1 MRLSSDDEPPVV
13 EAGQVGARM
22 GWEWMASVVV
32 FAIAMSATPGPNN
45 TMLTAS
51 GANWGFLRSLPHMAG
66 ISLGV
71 TVILAAVGAFGSP
84 LVAAPGVHDVLKWA
98 GICYLLWLAWKIA
111 TARPVPEGTPAGRG
125 GRGRPLNS
133 LEAAAF
139 QLVNPKFWV
148 IAASAMVTYVG
159 EGEGAGSALLPAI
172 TLALVFGIVT
182 FPCSVLWTLVG
193 VGAGRLLRTARALR
207 TFNIVMAALLVAS
220 LIPIVL
226 D

>member
-1 MRLSSDDEPPVV
+1 
-13 EAGQVGARM
+13 M

-71 TVILAAVGAFGSP
+71 TVILAVVGAFGSP
-84 LVAAPGVHDVLKWA
+84 LVAAPGVHAVLKWV
-98 GICYLLWLAWKIA
+98 GVCYLLWLAWKIA
-111 TARPVPEGTPAGRG
+111 TARPAPEGTPVGRG
-125 GRGRPLNS
+125 GRGRPLNI

-159 EGEGAGSALLPAI
+159 EGGGALLPAI
-172 TLALVFGIVT
+172 TLALVFGVVT

-207 TFNIVMAALLVAS
+207 VFNIVMAALLVAS
-220 LIPIVL
+220 LIPIVRE
-226 D
+226 

>member
-1 MRLSSDDEPPVV
+1 MGLSGAISFDDE
-13 EAGQVGARM
+13 G
-22 GWEWMASVVV
+22 
-32 FAIAMSATPGPNN
+32 
-45 TMLTAS
+45 
-51 GANWGFLRSLPHMAG
+51 LRP
-66 ISLGV
+66 
-71 TVILAAVGAFGSP
+71 
-84 LVAAPGVHDVLKWA
+84 
-98 GICYLLWLAWKIA
+98 
-111 TARPVPEGTPAGRG
+111 
-125 GRGRPLNS
+125 
-133 LEAAAF
+133 AAF

-159 EGEGAGSALLPAI
+159 EGEGAGGTLLPAI

-226 D
+226 E